1 MKQHRVKPGVS
12 EHYLPDRT
20 HRRIALEYYPKV
32 FFDLLPHKRLPAL
45 STRLSV
51 RTARNRNRG
60 TTEAGTG
67 ESENRGIGESTEP
80 EPGTFPS
87 PFHRFSGSLF
97 VGSLRLRCSV
107 SSCAWFSI

>member
-80 EPGTFPS
+80 EPGNQRIGEPGTFPS
-87 PFHRFSGSLF
+87 LFNCFFGSFFVCSFHICFF
-97 VGSLRLRCSV
+97 V
-107 SSCAWFSI
+107 